1 MNKLTKLSKLRVG
14 IILVALAVIGIG
26 IFTVAK
32 LFTNST
38 DVVDSLAEERIN
50 KAVAGETD
58 NPNKSLETLN
68 VLLMGLDGE
77 SKNEDIQNQEARA
90 DTMMVVSINPK
101 TNTTKVVS
109 LPRDTYVFDSN
120 VQDFIK
126 LNATYIYGG
135 PEGSVRAVEE
145 LLHIPI
151 DFYVTV
157 NMTGLESLVDAIGG
171 VEVTPPLTFSYHD
184 TYFEEGVAR
193 HVNGVEAMNYVR
205 MRKEDPRGDFG
216 RQDRQ
221 QEVIQAILTKLLAM
235 DARDYVKLVPFLIQ
249 HVRTNVNLTKGYAL
263 YYDYREA
270 VKQLQRISL
279 EDGVED
285 IIYNNQ
291 YFAYLL
297 PDAQLRVVNDLRE
310 HSGLKPFII
319 LNSPDKPYQEEATV
333 ELQEEEEPVVYKVP
347 ATPEAE
353 PELKPQTQVDEQT
366 NNSSSQP
373 VLPKEESTQVE
384 QPVEQPVDQSK
395 ESKQQEEVK
404 PVTDTTVQSE
414 PVQESEL
421 EPVQE
426 SIPEPIQEP
435 VIRPEQE
442 LLTESSVLESITE

>member
-1 MNKLTKLSKLRVG
+1 MNKLNNLSKRRVG
-14 IILVALAVIGIG
+14 MILVTLAVMGIG

-32 LFTNST
+32 LFTSST

-58 NPNKSLETLN
+58 NPNQSLETLN
-68 VLLMGLDGE
+68 VLLMGLDGD

-193 HVNGVEAMNYVR
+193 HVSGVEAMNYVR

-235 DARDYVKLVPFLIQ
+235 DARDYVKLVPFLIE

-333 ELQEEEEPVVYKVP
+333 ELQEEEEPDVYRVP

-373 VLPKEESTQVE
+373 VLPKEESTPVE

-426 SIPEPIQEP
+426 SIPEPIQES
-435 VIRPEQE
+435 VIIPEQE
-442 LLTESSVLESITE
+442 LVTESSVLESITE

>member
-14 IILVALAVIGIG
+14 IIFVILAVMGIG
-26 IFTVAK
+26 ILTVAQHV
-32 LFTNST
+32 TSST
-38 DVVDSLAEERIN
+38 EDVDSLAEERIN

-58 NPNKSLETLN
+58 NPNQSLETLN
-68 VLLMGLDGE
+68 VLLMGLDGD

-171 VEVTPPLTFSYHD
+171 VEVTPPLTFSYHN

-193 HVNGVEAMNYVR
+193 HVSGIEAMNYVR

-235 DARDYVKLVPFLIQ
+235 DARDYVKLVPFLIE

-285 IIYNNQ
+285 ISYNNQ
-291 YFAYLL
+291 YFAYLI

-319 LNSPDKPYQEEATV
+319 LNSPDKPYQEEVTE
-333 ELQEEEEPVVYKVP
+333 ELQEEEEPVVYRVP

-366 NNSSSQP
+366 NNSSLSQP
-373 VLPKEESTQVE
+373 VLPKEESK
-384 QPVEQPVDQSK
+384 PVEQPK

-404 PVTDTTVQSE
+404 PVTDTTVQTE
-414 PVQESEL
+414 TEKESDL

-426 SIPEPIQEP
+426 SIPEPIQES
-435 VIRPEQE
+435 VIKPEQE
-442 LLTESSVLESITE
+442 LVTESSVLESITE

>member
-1 MNKLTKLSKLRVG
+1 MNKLTKLGKLRVG
-14 IILVALAVIGIG
+14 IILVTLALMGIG
-26 IFTVAK
+26 ILTVAQR
-32 LFTNST
+32 FTSST
-38 DVVDSLAEERIN
+38 DDVDSLAEERIN
-50 KAVAGETD
+50 KALAGETD
-58 NPNKSLETLN
+58 NPNQSLETLN

-157 NMTGLESLVDAIGG
+157 NMTGLESLVNAIGG

-193 HVNGVEAMNYVR
+193 HVSGVEAMNYVR

-333 ELQEEEEPVVYKVP
+333 ELQEEEEPVVYRVP

-366 NNSSSQP
+366 NNSSLSQP
-373 VLPKEESTQVE
+373 VLPKEESTPVE
-384 QPVEQPVDQSK
+384 QPVEQPK

-414 PVQESEL
+414 PVQESDL

-426 SIPEPIQEP
+426 SIPEPIQES
-435 VIRPEQE
+435 VIIPEQE
-442 LLTESSVLESITE
+442 LVTESSVLESITE

>member
-1 MNKLTKLSKLRVG
+1 MYKLTKIGKLRVG
-14 IILVALAVIGIG
+14 IILVTLALMGIG

-32 LFTNST
+32 LFTSST
-38 DVVDSLAEERIN
+38 DDVDSLAEERIN

-68 VLLMGLDGE
+68 VLLMGLDGD

-157 NMTGLESLVDAIGG
+157 NMTGLASLVDAIGG
-171 VEVTPPLTFSYHD
+171 VEVTPPLTFRYHD

-193 HVNGVEAMNYVR
+193 HVSGVEAMNYVR

-235 DARDYVKLVPFLIQ
+235 DARDYVKLVPFLVQ

-285 IIYNNQ
+285 IIYNDQ

-333 ELQEEEEPVVYKVP
+333 ELQEEEEPVVYRVP

-373 VLPKEESTQVE
+373 VLPKEESKQ
-384 QPVEQPVDQSK
+384 VDQPK

-426 SIPEPIQEP
+426 SIPEPIQES
-435 VIRPEQE
+435 VIIPEQE
-442 LLTESSVLESITE
+442 LVTESSVLESITE

>member
-1 MNKLTKLSKLRVG
+1 MNKLTKISKLRVG
-14 IILVALAVIGIG
+14 MILVTLAVMGIG
-26 IFTVAK
+26 ILMVAQ
-32 LFTNST
+32 LFTSST
-38 DVVDSLAEERIN
+38 EDVDSLAEERIN

-58 NPNKSLETLN
+58 NPNQSLETLN
-68 VLLMGLDGE
+68 VLLMGLDGD
-77 SKNEDIQNQEARA
+77 SQNEDIQNQEARA

-109 LPRDTYVFDSN
+109 LPRDTYVFDRN
-120 VQDFIK
+120 IQDFVK

-157 NMTGLESLVDAIGG
+157 NMTGLASLVDAIGG

-193 HVNGVEAMNYVR
+193 HVSGIEAMNYVR

-235 DARDYVKLVPFLIQ
+235 DARDYVKLVPFLIE

-285 IIYNNQ
+285 ISYNNQ

-319 LNSPDKPYQEEATV
+319 LNSPDKPYQEEVTD
-333 ELQEEEEPVVYKVP
+333 ELQEEEEPVVYQVP
-347 ATPEAE
+347 ATSVAE
-353 PELKPQTQVDEQT
+353 PELKPQTKVDEQN

-373 VLPKEESTQVE
+373 DLPKEESKPVDPPVEQSVE
-384 QPVEQPVDQSK
+384 QPN

-404 PVTDTTVQSE
+404 PVTDTTVQTE
-414 PVQESEL
+414 PEQESDL
-421 EPVQE
+421 
-426 SIPEPIQEP
+426 EPIQESITEP
-435 VIRPEQE
+435 IQESVIRSEQE
-442 LLTESSVLESITE
+442 RVTESSVLESITE

>member
-1 MNKLTKLSKLRVG
+1 MNKLTKIGKLRVG
-14 IILVALAVIGIG
+14 IILVTLGLMGIG
-26 IFTVAK
+26 ILTVAQR
-32 LFTNST
+32 FTSST
-38 DVVDSLAEERIN
+38 DDVDSLAEERIN
-50 KAVAGETD
+50 KALAGETD
-58 NPNKSLETLN
+58 NPNQSLETLN

-120 VQDFIK
+120 VQDFVK

-157 NMTGLESLVDAIGG
+157 NMTGLESLVNAIGG

-184 TYFEEGVAR
+184 TYFEEGVVR
-193 HVNGVEAMNYVR
+193 HVSGVEAMNYVR

-221 QEVIQAILTKLLAM
+221 QEVIQSILTKLLAM

-319 LNSPDKPYQEEATV
+319 LNSPDKPYQEEATF
-333 ELQEEEEPVVYKVP
+333 ELQDEEEPVVYKVP
-347 ATPEAE
+347 TTQIAE
-353 PELKPQTQVDEQT
+353 PELKPQTQEHEQ
-366 NNSSSQP
+366 NDNSSSQP
-373 VLPKEESTQVE
+373 VLPKEESKPVE
-384 QPVEQPVDQSK
+384 QPVEQPN

-404 PVTDTTVQSE
+404 PVTDTTVQTE
-414 PVQESEL
+414 PEKESDL

-426 SIPEPIQEP
+426 SITETIQESD
-435 VIRPEQE
+435 IIPEQE
-442 LLTESSVLESITE
+442 RVTESSVLESITE

>member
-1 MNKLTKLSKLRVG
+1 MNKLTKLGKLRVG
-14 IILVALAVIGIG
+14 IILVTLALMGIG
-26 IFTVAK
+26 ILTVAQR
-32 LFTNST
+32 FTSST
-38 DVVDSLAEERIN
+38 DDVDSLAEERIN
-50 KAVAGETD
+50 KALAGETD
-58 NPNKSLETLN
+58 NPNQSLETLN
-68 VLLMGLDGE
+68 VLLMGLDGD
-77 SKNEDIQNQEARA
+77 SQNEDIQNQEARA

-109 LPRDTYVFDSN
+109 LPRDTYVFDRN
-120 VQDFIK
+120 IQDFVK

-135 PEGSVRAVEE
+135 PEGSVQAVEE

-157 NMTGLESLVDAIGG
+157 NMTGLASLVDAIGG

-193 HVNGVEAMNYVR
+193 HVSGIEAMNYVR

-285 IIYNNQ
+285 ISYNNQ

-319 LNSPDKPYQEEATV
+319 LNSPDKPYQEEVTD
-333 ELQEEEEPVVYKVP
+333 ELQEEEEPVVYQVP

-353 PELKPQTQVDEQT
+353 PELKPQTQVNEQT

-373 VLPKEESTQVE
+373 VLPKEESTPIEQPVD
-384 QPVEQPVDQSK
+384 QPVEQPK
-395 ESKQQEEVK
+395 EPQQQEEVE
-404 PVTDTTVQSE
+404 PVTDTTVQPE
-414 PVQESEL
+414 PEQESDL
-421 EPVQE
+421 EPIQE
-426 SIPEPIQEP
+426 SIPESIQES
-435 VIRPEQE
+435 VIIPEQE
-442 LLTESSVLESITE
+442 LVTESSVLESITE